1 MSRSFIGLIVAACV
15 LSACSD
21 PDASGSVE
29 ISDAPETVTPAELP
43 AEPAPA
49 PVRRSTIDVPTAP
62 LSEMPVRLDRAEA
75 LTVLSRRGDDAKAFD
90 VLRSGNTLIYR
101 KMDCT
106 PEHRDIRFSLH
117 VVPQDESALPEGRS
131 FINSDFTPT
140 TYYVDGS
147 QCYTL
152 ATLPNIGA
160 AELRTGQWERTEGS
174 RWNVTLDPNG

>member
-1 MSRSFIGLIVAACV
+1 MSRTSIGLILAACV

-29 ISDAPETVTPAELP
+29 IEDAPETITP

-49 PVRRSTIDVPTAP
+49 PVQRATIDVPTAP
-62 LSEMPVRLDRAEA
+62 LSEMPVRLDSARELA
-75 LTVLSRRGDDAKAFD
+75 VVSRRGDDAKAFD

-152 ATLPNIGA
+152 ATIPDIGA
-160 AELRTGQWERTEGS
+160 AELRTGQWERTEGT
-174 RWNVTLDPNG
+174 RWSVTLDPTG